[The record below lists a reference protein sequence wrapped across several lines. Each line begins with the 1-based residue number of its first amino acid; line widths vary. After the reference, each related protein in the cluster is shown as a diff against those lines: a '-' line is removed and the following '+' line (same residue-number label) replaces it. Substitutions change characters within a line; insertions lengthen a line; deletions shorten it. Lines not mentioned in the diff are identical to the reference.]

1 MKEKTN
7 IWWIFIPLTVLLISF
22 IGVTAFSMIY
32 MAKDNNYD
40 NIIYQYFN
48 ISKEMYGRLI
58 YLNIN
63 KDALVRGMNLCGLAF
78 LMGNSLLFW
87 FISPKKEKK
96 KRGNILI
103 MLSLF
108 LFIQAVLYSTGLQ
121 KAIYFGKFGFLPSPH
136 AFRSFYR
143 NFHRMT
149 MCGNFLVLT
158 IGCVWMF
165 LMDLR
170 REPLRELWRIK
181 CAILMTEACLAGLY
195 FYMYFSLPDSFLW
208 LSRSTGYIAYHSL
221 NMPSYV
227 RGMRLITYII
237 GILLIVLFYTL
248 YRYQKM
254 CKCVLEEE
262 YAFSSIIA
270 SSEISTRAFSHY
282 VKNELLGIM
291 AEAEIL
297 SQKPEADSPELENI
311 RRACREMYDRL
322 NDLQKN
328 TNRIVLNQ
336 SRQNLSRVI
345 TKAVDENRALLRQGG
360 CEILWNGEN
369 NNVIV
374 FLDPYYMRE
383 VFRNIFQNAMEAMSA
398 TNGERNIY
406 VRTHLYDDEIEI
418 TIQDMGPGL
427 DPSIQNRL
435 FNPFVSTKSTKQNWG
450 IGLTFC
456 KRIIN
461 SHRGKITAENL
472 GKKGAVIRIL
482 LPVIG
487 EEQDEKGTYQSDD
500 RG

>member
-48 ISKEMYGRLI
+48 ISKKMYGKLI
-58 YLNIN
+58 YLNIG
-63 KDALVRGMNLCGLAF
+63 KDALVKGMNFCGLAF
-78 LMGNSLLFW
+78 LMGNFLLFW
-87 FISPKKEKK
+87 FISPKKER
-96 KRGNILI
+96 KRRGGILV
-103 MLSLF
+103 MLSVF
-108 LFIQAVLYSTGLQ
+108 LLVQAVLYSTGLQ
-121 KAIYFGKFGFLPSPH
+121 KAVYFGRFGFFPEPR

-143 NFHRMT
+143 MFHRMT

-158 IGCVWMF
+158 AGCVWMF

-181 CAILMTEACLAGLY
+181 CAILMTEACLMGLY

-221 NMPSYV
+221 SMPPYV
-227 RGMRLITYII
+227 RGMRLITYFI
-237 GILLIVLFYTL
+237 GILLLVLFYTL

-262 YAFSSIIA
+262 YVFSSIIA

-297 SQKPEADSPELENI
+297 SQKPEGNSTELENI
-311 RRACREMYDRL
+311 RRACGEMYDRL

-345 TKAVDENRALLRQGG
+345 TKAVEENRAVLHQSG

-369 NNVIV
+369 GNVIV

-383 VFRNIFQNAMEAMSA
+383 VFRNIFQNAMEAMSGVK
-398 TNGERNIY
+398 GERNIY
-406 VRTHLYDDEIEI
+406 VQTHLYDGEIEI
-418 TIQDMGPGL
+418 SIRDTGPGL

-435 FNPFVSTKSTKQNWG
+435 FNPFVSTKSTKKNWG

-456 KRIIN
+456 KRIID
-461 SHRGKITAENL
+461 SHRGKIMADNQ
-472 GKKGAVIRIL
+472 GRRGAVIRIL

-487 EEQDEKGTYQSDD
+487 EEQDENGKDQSND
-500 RG
+500 R